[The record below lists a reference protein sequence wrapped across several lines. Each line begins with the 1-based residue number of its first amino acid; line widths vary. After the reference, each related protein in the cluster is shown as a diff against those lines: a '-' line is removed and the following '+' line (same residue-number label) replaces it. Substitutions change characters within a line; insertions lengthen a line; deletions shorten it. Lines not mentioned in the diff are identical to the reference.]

1 MRERLETMPIIVAI
15 GVFISIALL
24 ILGLTLRS
32 ERDTLRARIKQQAHA
47 QMTTI
52 PLSAVEQEL
61 AKPFAERVVRPW
73 LHRLARIAELLSPR
87 GSAENVDGKLNAA
100 GRPWHINA
108 REFIG
113 LRTLSII
120 LFLVPGFAVLRAMNG
135 SILMRMAAAGL
146 CIFVG
151 VMLPDFMLARTAGE
165 RKAQIRRTLPDTLD
179 LLMVSVEAG
188 LGLDAAIQKVT
199 EKLRG
204 PLADEMRQALQEMRL
219 GKLRMEALRSM
230 AQRSQ
235 VGELSMFVAAVY
247 QADQLGVSISRVL
260 KIQSQTLRSQRTQRA
275 REVAAKLPIKMLFPL
290 IFFIFPAL
298 FVVILAPGA
307 IQAAKALGITP

>member
-1 MRERLETMPIIVAI
+1 M
-15 GVFISIALL
+15 
-24 ILGLTLRS
+24 
-32 ERDTLRARIKQQAHA
+32 
-47 QMTTI
+47 
-52 PLSAVEQEL
+52 SAVEQEL

-73 LHRLARIAELLSPR
+73 LHRLARIAERMTPR

-100 GRPWHINA
+100 GRPWHLNA
-108 REFIG
+108 REFTG
-113 LRTLSII
+113 LRVLSIMV
-120 LFLVPGFAVLRAMNG
+120 FLVPGFVALRGIDG

-151 VMLPDFMLARTAGE
+151 VMLPDFMLARAAGE

-199 EKLRG
+199 EKLQG

-235 VGELSMFVAAVY
+235 VAELSMFVAAVY

-260 KIQSQTLRSQRTQRA
+260 KIQGQTLRSQRTQRA

>member
-1 MRERLETMPIIVAI
+1 MPIIVAI
-15 GVFISIALL
+15 GVFVSIALL

-32 ERDTLRARIKQQAHA
+32 ERDTVRERIRQQA
-47 QMTTI
+47 QTQTTTL

-61 AKPFAERVVRPW
+61 TKPLAERVFRPF
-73 LHRLARIAELLSPR
+73 LHRLARIAERLTPR

-113 LRTLSII
+113 LRVLSII
-120 LFLVPGFAVLRAMNG
+120 VFSVPTFVILRSMGG
-135 SILMRMAAAGL
+135 SILIRMAAAGL
-146 CIFVG
+146 CVFVG
-151 VMLPDFMLARTAGE
+151 VMLPDFMLARAAGE
-165 RKAQIRRTLPDTLD
+165 RKAQIRRRLPDTLD

-199 EKLRG
+199 EKLHG
-204 PLADEMRQALQEMRL
+204 PLADEMRQALREMRL
-219 GKLRMEALRSM
+219 GKQRMEALRSM
-230 AQRSQ
+230 AQRAE

-260 KIQSQTLRSQRTQRA
+260 KTQSQSLRSQRTQRA